1 MVFDSRILVSSIGLA
16 LSIGLCPESARAQV
30 GTTLRVITVPVPEPD
45 CCGIGVA
52 VGCNGDL
59 YYTNTFEAVI
69 RRIDAFGNLLG
80 SAPLTDS
87 ATGGPISFGAIA
99 WDSGRQML
107 WGGTD
112 NAGTP
117 IKAYLIDPVT
127 GVSTFQFNAQT
138 VGPYGFTDGLAYD
151 PSDDSVWW
159 SDDVATSV
167 DHQDATTGTP
177 KPGSPLFPTDAGG
190 NPIVD
195 ISGCLRGVGD
205 VLYLGHNG
213 HGEIIKVKASDGT
226 FLSVFAS
233 PGGRDEDL
241 ECDSINFFPK
251 TAIWSKDAYNNQITA
266 IEVESDTCAC
276 AGQQVSPFCIGDGSS
291 TPCPCANNGAI
302 GNGCANSDH
311 PGGANL
317 GSTGNPS
324 LANDTLV
331 LTATDI
337 HKSSL
342 QLLVQGDAEIPPVNY
357 GDGLRCISGNLKR
370 EFKVKGNGGTTTSFP
385 ALNSIPPSPATISGQ
400 SAALGDV
407 LSPGDVR
414 GYQVYYRDPVAG
426 FCPSE
431 TFNVTNAVRVTWGP

>member
-1 MVFDSRILVSSIGLA
+1 VKLLA
-16 LSIGLCPESARAQV
+16 RAFVPSLSIVTCIASMTPAASAQV
-30 GTTLRVITVPVPEPD
+30 GSTLRVINVPVPEPG

-59 YYTNTFEAVI
+59 FYTNTGEAVL

-80 SAPLTDS
+80 SVPLTD
-87 ATGGPISFGAIA
+87 AAGGGPISFGAIA
-99 WDSGRQML
+99 WDANRQML
-107 WGGTD
+107 WAGTD
-112 NAGTP
+112 SAGAP
-117 IKAYLIDPVT
+117 IKAYLIDPAT
-127 GVSTFQFNAQT
+127 GISTFQFGAQT
-138 VGPYGFTDGLAYD
+138 NGGIGFTDGISYD
-151 PSDDSVWW
+151 PSDDSIWW
-159 SDDVATSV
+159 SDDIATSV
-167 DHQDATTGTP
+167 DHQDAATGAP
-177 KPGSPLFPTDAGG
+177 KPGSPLVPTDAIG
-190 NPIVD
+190 NPIID
-195 ISGCLRGVGD
+195 ISGSLRGVGD

-266 IEVESDTCAC
+266 IEVETDTCAC
-276 AGQQVSPFCIGDGSS
+276 AGQQVSSFCFGDGVSV
-291 TPCPCANNGAI
+291 PCPCANNGAA

-317 GSTGNPS
+317 ASSGNPS

-342 QLLVQGDAEIPPVNY
+342 QLLVQGDTEIPPLNY
-357 GDGLRCISGNLKR
+357 GDGLRCINGNLR
-370 EFKVKGNGGTTTSFP
+370 RLFKVKGNNGTTASFP
-385 ALNSIPPSPATISGQ
+385 SVLSIPPTPATISGQ

-407 LSPGDVR
+407 LSAGSVR
-414 GYQVYYRDPVAG
+414 GYQVYYRDPDGV
-426 FCPSE
+426 FCPPN
-431 TFNVTNAVRVTWGP
+431 TFNITNAVRVTWGL